1 MKEIGYSKETWAMF
15 YLAICTVLQEQD
27 LFTLSTPDTR
37 ISPIH
42 KDIFFQQSHDL
53 FQPGLF
59 INQVFNA

>member
-1 MKEIGYSKETWAMF
+1 MF
-15 YLAICTVLQEQD
+15 YLAICTVPQVQD